1 MSMQLELRG
10 TGKSNPMVRTAWVW
24 LVAAVGMAVAG
35 CGQSSFRSGPDY
47 PVKGK
52 ILLADGKPLRSGQ
65 VVFVSSET
73 ALSYVGP
80 IGDDGGFELKQGD
93 RVGAPAGNY
102 KVRIEINE
110 SSLPKRPGKSSNLPF
125 PAKYRDEDSFQAGRH
140 GQGRT
145 GECLRVQA
153 HQMSFT
159 CVWLGRCDRWNGL
172 GHEALPRERSD
183 RSGSIAA
190 LAPVASPIDAELA
203 HPGAEGMRIDGEPG
217 RGTVGAFDPPFRA
230 G

>member
-24 LVAAVGMAVAG
+24 LVAAVGTAVAG

-125 PAKYRDEDSFQAGRH
+125 SAKYRDEDSSKLTA
-140 GQGRT
+140 T
-145 GECLRVQA
+145 VK
-153 HQMSFT
+153 
-159 CVWLGRCDRWNGL
+159 
-172 GHEALPRERSD
+172 
-183 RSGSIAA
+183 
-190 LAPVASPIDAELA
+190 AE
-203 HPGAEGMRIDGEPG
+203 PEN
-217 RGTVGAFDPPFRA
+217 PFEFKLTK
-230 G
+230 

>member
-1 MSMQLELRG
+1 MQVEPRWPVTLALLQAAQEKQGLEIFTFPIELANRENLEQDQGRIGYPRMSIQFELME
-10 TGKSNPMVRTAWVW
+10 TGKSNSMVRTTCLC

-110 SSLPKRPGKSSNLPF
+110 SSFPKRPGKSSNLPF
-125 PAKYRDEDSFQAGRH
+125 PAKYRDED
-140 GQGRT
+140 
-145 GECLRVQA
+145 
-153 HQMSFT
+153 
-159 CVWLGRCDRWNGL
+159 
-172 GHEALPRERSD
+172 
-183 RSGSIAA
+183 GSKLTAT
-190 LAPVASPIDAELA
+190 VKAE
-203 HPGAEGMRIDGEPG
+203 PEN
-217 RGTVGAFDPPFRA
+217 AFEFKLSK
-230 G
+230 

>member
-73 ALSYVGP
+73 ALSYAGP

-110 SSLPKRPGKSSNLPF
+110 SSFPKRPASLPICLSRPSIGTRIVPSRPPRSRPNRRMPSSSSSPNEL
-125 PAKYRDEDSFQAGRH
+125 H
-140 GQGRT
+140 
-145 GECLRVQA
+145 LRVAGPLRSLERFGSQ
-153 HQMSFT
+153 
-159 CVWLGRCDRWNGL
+159 
-172 GHEALPRERSD
+172 ALPRERSD
-183 RSGSIAA
+183 RSGLIAA
-190 LAPVASPIDAELA
+190 LGPVASPIDAELA

-217 RGTVGAFDPPFRA
+217 RGTVGAFNPPFRA